1 MFRPLEIFVGLRY
14 IRARR
19 SNRFVSFI
27 SLASTAGVAI
37 GVAALIVVISVMNGF
52 ENELRERLLSLSAHA
67 TITAADGTLHGWE
80 KIGRAAEQTPGIVA
94 AAPFVQFDA
103 MLGFGPNLSGARLK
117 GVLPGAE
124 ERVSS
129 VAEHM
134 REGSFDDLVPGGDRI
149 ILGRILA
156 MVLGV
161 RTGDGVIALIPRGGA
176 AGGRLNPRLKRFVVS
191 GIFEVGLQD
200 HDGVLAYIHLSDAA
214 ALSGIG
220 DAVDGLRLRF
230 GDVFAAPRG
239 VREFVTSQGGDLK
252 SSDWTR
258 ENASYF
264 RAIRIEKTMMS
275 LMLML
280 VVAVAAFNIVSTLV
294 MVVTEKKTDI
304 AILRTLGLDPSSVV
318 RIFLVQGTLLGWIG
332 ALLGVALG
340 VYLAVNVGEILPA
353 IESFFGFE
361 LFPSSVYY
369 ISDLPSDLHRADVVW
384 IALSSLVL
392 TALATLYPAWQA
404 ARVQPAEALRY
415 E

>member
-19 SNRFVSFI
+19 SSRFVSFI
-27 SLASTAGVAI
+27 SIASTAGVAI

-52 ENELRERLLSLSAHA
+52 ENELRGRLLSLSAHA
-67 TITAADGTLHGWE
+67 TVTAGDGALAGWRDL
-80 KIGRAAEQTPGIVA
+80 GAAAAAAPGVSA

-103 MLGFGPNLSGARLK
+103 MLGFGANLSGARLT
-117 GVLPGAE
+117 GVLPEAE
-124 ERVSS
+124 KNVST
-129 VAEHM
+129 VAAHM
-134 REGSFDDLVPGGDRI
+134 REGSFDDLVPGADRI

-156 MVLGV
+156 VVLGV
-161 RTGDGVIALIPRGGA
+161 RVGDGVTALIPRSGN
-176 AGGRLNPRLKRFVVS
+176 AGGGLAPRLKRFVVS

-200 HDGVLAYIHLSDAA
+200 HDGVLAYLHLEDAA
-214 ALSGIG
+214 ALSGLG
-220 DAVDGLRLRF
+220 DAVDGLRLRYD
-230 GDVFAAPRG
+230 DVFAAPRG
-239 VREFVTSQGGDLK
+239 VREFVAGFDGQLA

-275 LMLML
+275 LMLFL

-304 AILRTLGLDPSSVV
+304 AILRTLGLAPSSVV
-318 RIFLVQGTLLGWIG
+318 RIFVVQGTLLGWIG

-340 VYLAVNVGEILPA
+340 VYLALNVSEILPA
-353 IESFFGFE
+353 IEGFFGFE
-361 LFPSSVYY
+361 LFPASVYY
-369 ISDLPSDLHRADVVW
+369 ISDLPSDLHKSDVIW
-384 IALSSLVL
+384 IALASLVL
-392 TALATLYPAWQA
+392 TALATVYPAWQA

>member
-1 MFRPLEIFVGLRY
+1 
-14 IRARR
+14 
-19 SNRFVSFI
+19 
-27 SLASTAGVAI
+27 
-37 GVAALIVVISVMNGF
+37 
-52 ENELRERLLSLSAHA
+52 
-67 TITAADGTLHGWE
+67 
-80 KIGRAAEQTPGIVA
+80 
-94 AAPFVQFDA
+94 
-103 MLGFGPNLSGARLK
+103 
-117 GVLPGAE
+117 
-124 ERVSS
+124 
-129 VAEHM
+129 
-134 REGSFDDLVPGGDRI
+134 
-149 ILGRILA
+149 
-156 MVLGV
+156 
-161 RTGDGVIALIPRGGA
+161 
-176 AGGRLNPRLKRFVVS
+176 
-191 GIFEVGLQD
+191 
-200 HDGVLAYIHLSDAA
+200 
-214 ALSGIG
+214 
-220 DAVDGLRLRF
+220 
-230 GDVFAAPRG
+230 
-239 VREFVTSQGGDLK
+239 
-252 SSDWTR
+252 
-258 ENASYF
+258 
-264 RAIRIEKTMMS
+264 
-275 LMLML
+275 MLML